1 MPLLGNVF
9 GVLRD
14 EADLIQSETQA
25 VPAEEHADFRCSPAS
40 GNEPGMDRVQATSLY
55 ESGKEPTVR
64 KLLELDAECERLKR
78 KLSTIGQ
85 LFQQLIRTPF
95 I

>member
-1 MPLLGNVF
+1 MPPPGNVL

-25 VPAEEHADFRCSPAS
+25 VPAEENVDFRCSPAS
-40 GNEPGMDRVQATSLY
+40 GNEPGMDRLQATSLY

-64 KLLELDAECERLKR
+64 MLLELDAECERLKR

-85 LFQQLIRTPF
+85 LFQQLVRTPF